1 MSNFDRGDVRRDA
14 HSGAHRPR
22 LPVEPVEEPVVRGG
36 LAVGIRTAAKR
47 LTLHPLVRYTFRRSP
62 YLL

>member
-1 MSNFDRGDVRRDA
+1 MSTFDRGDVRRDA
-14 HSGAHRPR
+14 HSGDHRHR
-22 LPVEPVEEPVVRGG
+22 LLMEAVEELVVRGG

>member
-14 HSGAHRPR
+14 QSGDHRRR
-22 LPVEPVEEPVVRGG
+22 LLVEPVEELVVRGG

-47 LTLHPLVRYTFRRSP
+47 LTLHSFVRYTFRRTQ
-62 YLL
+62 YLV

>member
-1 MSNFDRGDVRRDA
+1 MSTFDRGDVRRDA
-14 HSGAHRPR
+14 QSGDHRHR
-22 LPVEPVEEPVVRGG
+22 LLVEPVEELVVRGG